1 MKFSRRVFASL
12 VFATGSAYAAAPV
25 TSLNTSST
33 SLESRISTL
42 ERLVQSRGE
51 IQLQMQ
57 QQLNTLQDELS
68 ELRGVSEVHAHKLE
82 QLNNR
87 QRELYQELEERFTSS
102 AASTSASSITSPNKP
117 ATLVEPQN
125 TAVANV
131 AMSASLDENQAYDR
145 AVNLVLK
152 DRRYEQAIP
161 EFKAF
166 IKSYPQSGYLP
177 NAYYW
182 LGQLLFNKAQYVE
195 AETAFIK
202 VVNEFPDSTKRSD
215 AILKLGMVAQK
226 KNNSSKAK
234 QLFEQVINEYPD
246 SVSAKLATSR
256 LQSLTKS

>member
-1 MKFSRRVFASL
+1 MKFSRRFIASL
-12 VFATGSAYAAAPV
+12 VFVTGSAYAAAPV
-25 TSLNTSST
+25 TSLNTT
-33 SLESRISTL
+33 TNTLETRIATL

-68 ELRGVSEVHAHKLE
+68 ELRGVSEVHAHKLD

-87 QRELYQELEERFTSS
+87 QRELYQELEERFTAS
-102 AASTSASSITSPNKP
+102 APSVVTPTQTTDPTILNR
-117 ATLVEPQN
+117 PQN

-131 AMSASLDENQAYDR
+131 ALSASLDENQAYDR

-166 IKSYPQSGYLP
+166 IKAYPQSGYLP

-182 LGQLLFNKAQYVE
+182 LGQLLFNKAQYAE
-195 AETAFIK
+195 AETAFTK
-202 VVNEFPDSTKRSD
+202 VVNDFPDSTKRSD

-226 KNNSSKAK
+226 KNNSVKAK
-234 QLFEQVINEYPD
+234 EMFELVVKEYPE

>member
-1 MKFSRRVFASL
+1 MKFSRHFIASL
-12 VFATGSAYAAAPV
+12 VLVTGSASAAAPV
-25 TSLNTSST
+25 TSLSTSNT
-33 SLESRISTL
+33 SLESRIATL

-87 QRELYQELEERFTSS
+87 QRELYQELEERFTATSS
-102 AASTSASSITSPNKP
+102 STSVTP
-117 ATLVEPQN
+117 ATAPSVNNSAPQDS
-125 TAVANV
+125 AMANV

-166 IKSYPQSGYLP
+166 IESYPQSGYLP

-182 LGQLLFNKAQYVE
+182 LGQLLFNKAQYAE
-195 AETAFIK
+195 AEAAFVK
-202 VVNEFPDSTKRSD
+202 VVEEFPESTKRSD
-215 AILKLGMVAQK
+215 AILKLAMVAQK
-226 KNNSSKAK
+226 KNNSAKAK
-234 QLFEQVINEYPD
+234 QLFEQVISEYPD
-246 SVSAKLATSR
+246 SVSAKLAISR

>member
-1 MKFSRRVFASL
+1 MKFSRRLIASL
-12 VFATGSAYAAAPV
+12 VFVTGSAYAAAPV
-25 TSLNTSST
+25 TSLNTSTST
-33 SLESRISTL
+33 LESRIATL

-102 AASTSASSITSPNKP
+102 STSTNAARTPVAP
-117 ATLVEPQN
+117 TALTQPQDK
-125 TAVANV
+125 AVANV

-195 AETAFIK
+195 AESAFLK
-202 VVNEFPDSTKRSD
+202 VVNDFPDSLKRSD

-226 KNNSSKAK
+226 KNDLAKAK
-234 QLFEQVINEYPD
+234 QLFEQVVSEYPE